1 MKEYQIQIKLV
12 KYLKSKKLSKFRFFH
27 VANQGIRSTK
37 YKFLLS
43 SMGLKGGC
51 PDLILEFKGGHMV
64 YVEIKAPKGV
74 LSKSQRLWY
83 NISSALKTPH
93 YILKGEFSD
102 ISNQL
107 YEIVRRHGKFI
118 ETQPKS
124 EVVK

>member
-43 SMGLKGGC
+43 SMGLKSGC

-64 YVEIKAPKGV
+64 YVEIKTSKGV
-74 LSKSQRLWY
+74 LSKSQKLWY

-93 YILKGEFSD
+93 
-102 ISNQL
+102 
-107 YEIVRRHGKFI
+107 
-118 ETQPKS
+118 
-124 EVVK
+124 